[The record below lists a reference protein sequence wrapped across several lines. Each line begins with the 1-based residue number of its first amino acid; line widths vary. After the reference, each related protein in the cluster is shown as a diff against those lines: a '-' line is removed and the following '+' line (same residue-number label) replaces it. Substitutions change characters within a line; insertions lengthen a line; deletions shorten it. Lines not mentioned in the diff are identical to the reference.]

1 MSYDKGRKST
11 PTRSLRGEKK
21 PTFTEFPDNNKIVL
35 GILSEIAAEMKDGF
49 YQGKISSTG
58 GIKVTIYQEDENVT
72 DYFSYLDEPVAYL
85 VLITETCWGA
95 AVTKNALKVFAARSG
110 MKPQEV
116 ADLVNAIPR

>member
-1 MSYDKGRKST
+1 MTYDKNRKAT
-11 PTRSLRGEKK
+11 PTKNLRGGKK
-21 PTFTEFPDNNKIVL
+21 PTFTEFPENNKLVL
-35 GILSEIAAEMKDGF
+35 GIISEIAAEMKDGF

-58 GIKVTIYQEDENVT
+58 GIKITIYQEDENTT

-95 AVTKNALKVFAARSG
+95 AVTKNALAVFQRRSG